1 MHKSPS
7 NNKFTQLVEDAIN
20 QSFTGWDFTYVDGRI
35 TESDTCWSYH
45 DLAQQLTTSATAMV
59 DMCTGGGE
67 FLDSLND
74 LPNPTFATE
83 SYKPNVAIAT
93 QRLSKR
99 GVTVVE
105 VVEVVEVDEAIDGQP
120 LPLPDQR
127 FDLVIN
133 RHGAY
138 SPEELRRIMKPTG
151 ATFLTQQVGS
161 DNAIGLN
168 EVLQAPP
175 TAFSDWRLDTAIQ
188 GLGSLGFSITRRE
201 EEFPS
206 MVFSDIGAVVYYLK
220 AIPWQIPGFDLAAY
234 REPLLAL
241 HRQMELNGP
250 FETKSHRFLIEATL
264 N

>member
-1 MHKSPS
+1 MHKSAS
-7 NNKFTQLVEDAIN
+7 NNTFTQLVEDAIN
-20 QSFTGWDFTYVDGRI
+20 QSFTVWDFTYVDGRI
-35 TESDTCWSYH
+35 TESDTFWSYH
-45 DLAQQLTTSATAMV
+45 DLAQQLTNSATAMV

-67 FLDSLND
+67 FLDSLNK

-83 SYKPNVAIAT
+83 GYKPNVAIAT

-105 VVEVVEVDEAIDGQP
+105 AIDGQP
-120 LPLPDQR
+120 LPLPDQH
-127 FDLVIN
+127 FDIVIN

-161 DNAIGLN
+161 DNAVGLN
-168 EVLQAPP
+168 EALQAPP
-175 TAFSDWRLDTAIQ
+175 TAFSDWRLETAIQ
-188 GLGSLGFSITRRE
+188 GLGSHGFSITRRK

-206 MVFSDIGAVVYYLK
+206 MAFSDIGAVVYYLK
-220 AIPWQIPGFDLAAY
+220 AIPWQISDFDLATY
-234 REPLLAL
+234 REPQLAL

-250 FETKSHRFLIEATL
+250 FETKTHRFLIEATL